1 MHTPHLQLHL
11 HNIQPYRQTDRQT
24 DRQTNSTQTILQQL
38 VCEDT
43 SHNHTTPASKK
54 HIPKCSESQSKAE
67 QTLNKHSFAYD
78 NINAIEYHIVIPI
91 HTQTNRTGIMHTPHA
106 TRTTHTTK
114 TSRPNMQTTNIQ
126 AINTTQPA
134 TAIHCEYNIRPTA
147 NTAAIWASRK
157 PPTNKLKRSTRPRT
171 QQERT
176 SPHCR
181 QQHTTQT
188 ATAKQS
194 NKTVSSKTPSTDLDT
209 SGSILQSHAQELR
222 LDQATEIEKGWQHPE
237 VFPGGPPPQY

>member
-1 MHTPHLQLHL
+1 
-11 HNIQPYRQTDRQT
+11 
-24 DRQTNSTQTILQQL
+24 
-38 VCEDT
+38 
-43 SHNHTTPASKK
+43 
-54 HIPKCSESQSKAE
+54 
-67 QTLNKHSFAYD
+67 
-78 NINAIEYHIVIPI
+78 
-91 HTQTNRTGIMHTPHA
+91 MHTPHA
-106 TRTTHTTK
+106 THTTHTTK

-147 NTAAIWASRK
+147 NTAAIWASRQ